1 MDVKITLSSSE
12 HKELISFCNLN
23 DLLVSETVKKS
34 YMNGFNIERFGLLN
48 SGQETIE
55 KEVIKEVIKYVEV
68 PVVEEKEVI
77 KIEYIEVPV
86 EKIVEVVKYV
96 DVPVE
101 IIKEVIVIQEVE
113 KEVIKEVPVEII
125 KEKVLN
131 VIQEVPV
138 EKVVIK
144 EVIKE
149 VPVEKVVYITDQEEM
164 KSKIFQKEQEFEEQ
178 RKIFSTKTQEM
189 ENNFQNEKTELLLKI
204 QQLENTPPQII
215 EMIKEVK
222 VEVPVE
228 VIREVIKEVRVEVPV
243 EVIIEKENN
252 DSSLKPKFDA
262 LQNTVQKLRQEI
274 LDKDKLI
281 KEYQNTI
288 DDIQKYQGET
298 KAVYLK
304 GSNLDNK
311 LYK

>member
-1 MDVKITLSSSE
+1 
-12 HKELISFCNLN
+12 
-23 DLLVSETVKKS
+23 
-34 YMNGFNIERFGLLN
+34 MNGFNIERFGLLN

-77 KIEYIEVPV
+77 KIEYIEVEKPVEIIKEVPV

-113 KEVIKEVPVEII
+113 KEAIKEVPVEII

-131 VIQEVPV
+131 IIQEVPV
-138 EKVVIK
+138 DKVVIK

-189 ENNFQNEKTELLLKI
+189 ESIFQNEKNELLLKI
-204 QQLENTPPQII
+204 QQLENTAPKIV
-215 EMIKEVK
+215 EVIKEVNVEVPFEVIREVK

-228 VIREVIKEVRVEVPV
+228 L
-243 EVIIEKENN
+243 IIEKENN

-262 LQNTVQKLRQEI
+262 LQTTVQKLRQEI

-281 KEYQNTI
+281 KEYRNTI